1 MQVLWPKVLVSNLL
15 IMFIEGNEVTH
26 WLFEDGGKKAGL
38 QDTVCTNKKITQVSK
53 LL

>member
-1 MQVLWPKVLVSNLL
+1 MSNLI

-38 QDTVCTNKKITQVSK
+38 KDTVQIKQ
-53 LL
+53 